1 MAYLPLKARSALVW
15 PRNSRGGGVC
25 DRTLRFQ
32 VASCALNMPALR
44 PTRGSGFGGVADM
57 LLVVAVEWA
66 QPTAAATLR
75 VSVRDRTE
83 AKLIPAPWVSGR
95 IEKQGAA
102 GTWPERRPVEDGESA
117 ERGPGRRELAHR
129 AR

>member
-1 MAYLPLKARSALVW
+1 MTYLPLKARSALVW

-32 VASCALNMPALR
+32 VASCALNRPALR
-44 PTRGSGFGGVADM
+44 PTRGSGVGGVADM

-83 AKLIPAPWVSGR
+83 AKLIPAPLVSGG
-95 IEKQGAA
+95 IERGHRHPAGAA
-102 GTWPERRPVEDGESA
+102 P
-117 ERGPGRRELAHR
+117 RGRW
-129 AR
+129 